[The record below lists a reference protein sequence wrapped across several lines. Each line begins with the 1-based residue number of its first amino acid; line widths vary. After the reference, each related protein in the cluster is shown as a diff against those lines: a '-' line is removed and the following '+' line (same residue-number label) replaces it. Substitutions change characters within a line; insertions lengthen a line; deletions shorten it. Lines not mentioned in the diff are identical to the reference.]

1 MTRRRPRSP
10 AYYGLDET
18 LHPGVRLLSMKLAH
32 AMGRDREWNERDGM
46 DLSEHGWLT
55 GLLQDVATVRLDHQ
69 EITTRP
75 PDDHKV
81 EATNLRMLLVDVA
94 AALGLHLSPGAPL
107 GAFAALPAKVREAL
121 KGDDR

>member
-10 AYYGLDET
+10 VYYGLDET
-18 LHPGVRLLSMKLAH
+18 LHPGVRLLSLKLAH
-32 AMGRDREWNERDGM
+32 AMGRDREWNERDGI

-55 GLLQDVATVRLDHQ
+55 RLLQDVATVRLDHQ

-75 PDDHKV
+75 PDDYQV
-81 EATNLRMLLVDVA
+81 EATNLRMMLVDVA
-94 AALGLHLSPGAPL
+94 AAIELHLSPGATL

>member
-32 AMGRDREWNERDGM
+32 AMGRDSEWNERDGI

-55 GLLQDVATVRLDHQ
+55 RLLQDVATVRLDHQ

-75 PDDHKV
+75 PDDYQV
-81 EATNLRMLLVDVA
+81 EATNLRMFLVDVA

-121 KGDDR
+121 KGDAR